1 MKQRLFICMTI
12 LIMMTIS
19 NSAFSQGVWGV
30 EAGVNVANIKGD
42 DISDETENRTGLL
55 LAVYYQHVLAN
66 SGIILQPE
74 IIYSQKGLEFGDTVV
89 KVDYIVVAALAAYYF
104 DVSEQVSPFVK
115 AGPYLG
121 LNVTAKQERDGDE
134 GDLESV
140 NSTDAGVIIR
150 AGVQIDRFEIGAR
163 LSKGLTDVFDDAEGK
178 NSVFGIFVGV
188 RL

>member
-1 MKQRLFICMTI
+1 M
-12 LIMMTIS
+12 
-19 NSAFSQGVWGV
+19 
-30 EAGVNVANIKGD
+30 
-42 DISDETENRTGLL
+42 
-55 LAVYYQHVLAN
+55 
-66 SGIILQPE
+66 
-74 IIYSQKGLEFGDTVV
+74 
-89 KVDYIVVAALAAYYF
+89 
-104 DVSEQVSPFVK
+104 K